1 MLTRTEYIDGTNLQL
16 DLWGDQFSSLER
28 KLKQSGISGHKQLK
42 RKLDTLKDKKRTL
55 QLRLREAAH
64 GSTNTE
70 WEDVREPLEKAV
82 EDFRS
87 LAVEVYDNVKGA

>member
-28 KLKQSGISGHKQLK
+28 KLKHSARTEHKSLK
-42 RKLDTLKDKKRTL
+42 QKLDTLKDKKRSL

-87 LAVEVYDNVKGA
+87 LAAQVYDNVKGS